1 MSVVPVRLR
10 GRSLA
15 ELLLVITLLGALA
28 LVVVPSLTVLGP
40 ERVEL
45 ATADVAGAIRF
56 AQSQARRSGAEH
68 GVLLN
73 TAAQRLRVY
82 RIDDS
87 GPSPVVVFD
96 VYHPL
101 DKQLY
106 DLRFA
111 TDARYQKVRLD
122 DASFIYQGV
131 AGSQQ
136 DIGFLASG
144 EPRYLDAGT
153 RRMLVSGSVTLSDG
167 KHQQQLIVMPRTG
180 RIIRQ

>member
-1 MSVVPVRLR
+1 MSVVLVRQR
-10 GRSLA
+10 GKSLA
-15 ELLLVITLLGALA
+15 ELLVVVTLLGALA
-28 LVVVPSLTVLGP
+28 VIVVPSLTVLGP

-45 ATADVAGAIRF
+45 AAVEVAGAIRF
-56 AQSQARRSGAEH
+56 AQSEARRSGAEH
-68 GVLLN
+68 GVLLD
-73 TAAQRLRVY
+73 TTAQRLRVY

-87 GPSPVVVFD
+87 GPSPVVMFD

-122 DASFIYQGV
+122 DATFVYQDV

-153 RRMLVSGSVTLSDG
+153 PRLLVSGTVTLSDG
-167 KHQQQLIVMPRTG
+167 NHRQQLNIAPRTG
-180 RIIRQ
+180 RITQP